1 MLLMGISHTKG
12 EEDSMEKQFETL
24 VVLEEG
30 NKAFTSVLDGA
41 CCISAVV
48 ALI

>member
-1 MLLMGISHTKG
+1 
-12 EEDSMEKQFETL
+12 MEKQFTTL

-30 NKAFTSVLDGA
+30 NKAYTMGPDGA
-41 CCISAVV
+41 CCVSVMI

>member
-1 MLLMGISHTKG
+1 
-12 EEDSMEKQFETL
+12 MEKQFETL

-30 NKAFTSVLDGA
+30 NKAFIEVLNGS
-41 CCISAVV
+41 CCLTAAM

>member
-1 MLLMGISHTKG
+1 
-12 EEDSMEKQFETL
+12 MEKQFETL

-30 NKAFTSVLDGA
+30 NKGFTYGPDGS
-41 CCISAVV
+41 CCLSTAT

>member
-1 MLLMGISHTKG
+1 
-12 EEDSMEKQFETL
+12 MEKQFETL

-30 NKAFTSVLDGA
+30 NKNFDMGPLNA
-41 CCISAVV
+41 CCITAAM

>member
-1 MLLMGISHTKG
+1 
-12 EEDSMEKQFETL
+12 MEKQFETL

-30 NKAFTSVLDGA
+30 NKGFVNGPEAS
-41 CCISAVV
+41 CCLATAT

>member
-1 MLLMGISHTKG
+1 
-12 EEDSMEKQFETL
+12 MEKQFTL

-30 NKAFTSVLDGA
+30 NKGFVNGPDGA
-41 CCISAVV
+41 CCLTTMT